1 MIHFSLPIVPH
12 SAVCGQVLVLQGTDN
27 ESFSL
32 YQTPFPGDRALGMA
46 EAEGLGT
53 ERLDQ
58 RLRMSMP
65 VLPWEPAGLGVI
77 SNYLIID
84 FSIHWLPHWMFL

>member
-1 MIHFSLPIVPH
+1 MKVF
-12 SAVCGQVLVLQGTDN
+12 
-27 ESFSL
+27 FL

-46 EAEGLGT
+46 EAEGLSN

-58 RLRMSMP
+58 RLRVSMP

-77 SNYLIID
+77 SNYLIIAN
-84 FSIHWLPHWMFL
+84 FALGESRRHFGNAK

>member
-1 MIHFSLPIVPH
+1 MKV
-12 SAVCGQVLVLQGTDN
+12 
-27 ESFSL
+27 FSL

-84 FSIHWLPHWMFL
+84 FSIPAGFLIGCFCSTSGYERKQYSVMARQD